1 MKRCNA
7 CGEGFAD
14 KFSFCPVDGKPF
26 SAIDAGAARGDFRLT
41 MVSEQGLVYRLALEL
56 EFVLDQVSQSWPS
69 FKRNP
74 IAFTKTQVS
83 ELQKVLKS
91 TVTRPHVLSGS
102 LTAVLLVTAIILS
115 VLFLEKHSPGHEFTP
130 NDDEEPSQTVEINL
144 RNEEKPSTDSGI
156 GADGKDGR
164 VGFDRGRGEG
174 SRPIPAKARGGGG
187 GGDHSQIAASQ
198 GRLPQVSEIPAP
210 ISTTFARLPP
220 QVLPL
225 AGIDIDPEL
234 WKKLSYSSYGDPRSK
249 STVPS
254 NGPGNGGGV
263 GTNNGTGIGEGD
275 GSGFGPGEKGN
286 IGGGSRTLGGGGPSG
301 TRGGDNPN
309 PDDPDRVLSGNQ
321 VTTRARVISKP
332 EPQYTE
338 EARRSGITG
347 TVILRVVF
355 SRTGQVTNIHAVQ
368 SLSAGLTER
377 AISAARQIR
386 FVPATRNGQ
395 AVSMYMQLEYNFNL
409 Y

>member
-1 MKRCNA
+1 
-7 CGEGFAD
+7 
-14 KFSFCPVDGKPF
+14 
-26 SAIDAGAARGDFRLT
+26 
-41 MVSEQGLVYRLALEL
+41 MVSGRGLLHRLVVEL
-56 EFVLDQVSQSWPS
+56 EFVLNRVRKSWPS
-69 FKRNP
+69 FKRHP
-74 IAFTKTQVS
+74 VTFTKTQVS
-83 ELQKVLKS
+83 ELQKALKS

-102 LTAVLLVTAIILS
+102 LTSVMLVTAIILS
-115 VLFLEKHSPGHEFTP
+115 VLLLEKYLPVHEGAP
-130 NDDEEPSQTVEINL
+130 IDQDEPSLTVELDL
-144 RNEEKPSTDSGI
+144 RNEEKPSPDSGV

-164 VGFDRGRGEG
+164 VGFERGRGEG
-174 SRPIPAKARGGGG
+174 SRPVPAKARGGGG

-198 GRLPQVSEIPAP
+198 GRPPQPSEIPAP
-210 ISTTFARLPP
+210 ISTTLARLPP

-249 STVPS
+249 ATTPS
-254 NGPGNGGGV
+254 NGPGSGGGV
-263 GTNNGTGIGEGD
+263 GTNKGTGIGEGD
-275 GSGFGPGEKGN
+275 GPGVGRGRDGN
-286 IGGGSRTLGGGGPSG
+286 IGGDSKMTGGGRKGGSPD
-301 TRGGDNPN
+301 GDNPN
-309 PDDPDRVLSGNQ
+309 PHDPDRILSGNQ

-355 SRTGQVTNIHAVQ
+355 SRTGEVTNIQAVQ

-377 AISAARQIR
+377 AIAAARQIR